1 MFLNPFTL
9 HQHIK
14 IGKLVAT
21 FGVQGQL
28 ILLHSLGKK
37 STLKDVEVLFI
48 ETTKNSLLPF
58 FIKEVKAKTIDES
71 YVLLEDCMSKESAAR
86 FVSKPVWLLQEDF
99 NKVSN
104 KNAPISLIG
113 YNAFS
118 EDELVGLINEV
129 IEQPHQILLTVDY
142 KGKEAYLPMHEESLV
157 KIDHKKKEVHL
168 NLPDGLLEIYA

>member
-1 MFLNPFTL
+1 M

-21 FGVQGQL
+21 FGVNGQV

-37 STLKDVEVLFI
+37 STLKNVEVLFV

-58 FIKEVKAKTIDES
+58 FIKEVKAKTNDES
-71 YVLLEDCMSKESAAR
+71 YVLFEDCNSKESAAR
-86 FVSKPVWLLQEDF
+86 LISKPVWLLQEDF

-104 KNAPISLIG
+104 KNAPITLIG
-113 YNAFS
+113 YNAFN
-118 EDELVGLINEV
+118 ENELIGVINEV
-129 IEQPHQILLTVDY
+129 IEQPHQVLLTVDY
-142 KGKEAYLPMHEESLV
+142 KGKEAYLPMHEESLL
-157 KIDHKKKEVHL
+157 KIDHKKKAVHL

>member
-1 MFLNPFTL
+1 M

-58 FIKEVKAKTIDES
+58 FIKEVKPKTIDES

>member
-1 MFLNPFTL
+1 M

-142 KGKEAYLPMHEESLV
+142 KGKEAYLPMHDESLI

>member
-142 KGKEAYLPMHEESLV
+142 KGKEAYLPMHDESLI

>member
-1 MFLNPFTL
+1 M

-21 FGVQGQL
+21 FGVNGQL

-58 FIKEVKAKTIDES
+58 FIKEIKAKTSEES
-71 YVLLEDCMSKESAAR
+71 YVLLEDCTSKESAAR
-86 FVSKPVWLLQEDF
+86 FISKPVWLLQEDF

-104 KNAPISLIG
+104 KNAPITLIG
-113 YNAFS
+113 YYAFDK
-118 EDELVGLINEV
+118 DELIGIINEV
-129 IEQPHQILLTVDY
+129 IEQPHQVLLTVDY
-142 KGKEAYLPMHEESLV
+142 KGKEAYLPMHEESLI
-157 KIDHKKKEVHL
+157 KIDHKKKTIYL
-168 NLPDGLLEIYA
+168 KLPDGLLEIYA